1 MLETPNTTTKARLRI
16 VLVDRVI
23 AVGHLQGF
31 SALPRPRGSK
41 APVHRKEGSQ
51 RTSEVFQDAGSL
63 VTDESLAFI
72 LFHF

>member
-31 SALPRPRGSK
+31 TTSRHASAQQGL
-41 APVHRKEGSQ
+41 VHRVGGNQADEVRLFQISQ
-51 RTSEVFQDAGSL
+51 VS
-63 VTDESLAFI
+63 
-72 LFHF
+72 